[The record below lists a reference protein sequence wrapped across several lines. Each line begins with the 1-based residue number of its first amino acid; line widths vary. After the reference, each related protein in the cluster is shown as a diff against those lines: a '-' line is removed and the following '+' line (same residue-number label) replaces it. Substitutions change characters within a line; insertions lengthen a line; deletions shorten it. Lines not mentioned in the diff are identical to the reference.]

1 MSYPSKVNPAVSS
14 AITSAINSNN
24 SAVVVPG
31 DQSRSNA
38 IITTTWAN
46 RATAIASIA
55 ALTPANGL
63 VYVSN
68 VGINGSLWHCDGV
81 KLICSNP
88 LTLFQSSIPIVLPP
102 SGIIGNNG
110 ALTLGTAIQA
120 AGDYYMYFPA
130 NAIAAGVAAGRY
142 YVSMSST
149 TLGTIFNNTYTSGNP
164 TVPASPTAF
173 VTTGPGAY
181 VQTTGADI
189 TLISQTVLGNIM
201 GKYGSIHSGHWAQQN
216 NTAGSKITRVTFGAS
231 STYSAGIGSGTLTNM
246 GLKADI
252 FNNGDTGKQTCTP
265 SNTGTGF
272 GQTAQDFVRLT
283 KDTTADVAL
292 EYVGQIAVAT
302 DWIILSKTQVTLVNS
317 PG

>member
-31 DQSRSNA
+31 DQARSNA

-110 ALTLGTAIQA
+110 ALTLGTAILA
-120 AGDYYMYFPA
+120 AGDYYMHFPA

-149 TLGTIFNNTYTSGNP
+149 TLGTIFNNTYTSGQP

-173 VTTGPGAY
+173 ATTGPGAY
-181 VQTTGADI
+181 TQTTASDI
-189 TLISQTVLGNIM
+189 ALVSLTIPGNLI
-201 GKYGSIHSGHWAQQN
+201 GKYGALNSRHWSQQN
-216 NTAGSKITRVTFGAS
+216 NTAGTKTGKVFFGGSA
-231 STYSAGIGSGTLTNM
+231 TYSAGLGSGTLSSM
-246 GLKADI
+246 SIFCDI
-252 FNNGDTGKQTCTP
+252 FNSGDTAKQVCTA
-265 SNTGTGF
+265 SNNTSGASV
-272 GQTAQDFVRLT
+272 TAQDLVRLT
-283 KDTTADVAL
+283 KDTTADVTL
-292 EYVGQIAVAT
+292 NYTGNLAVAT
-302 DWIILSKTQVTLVNS
+302 DWIYFTKVQVNLVNY
-317 PG
+317 P